1 MTVVAKHAT
10 EIPRSGIR
18 DVFDRVEQIPDAISL
33 CLGEPGET
41 ASAHIVEAACD
52 SLNAGKTKYTDV
64 LGIPEF
70 RNAAAAYTRRV
81 KGLDYDAKTEIQAV
95 DGATIGLYLA
105 IKSVVDPGDEVIIPS
120 PYFTSYDAEV
130 LMCDAVPVTVALKPE
145 HGMHVNAEEIR
156 KAITPRTRAIIIN
169 SPCNP
174 TGAVT
179 TAEELAEVAK
189 LCQEFDLW
197 VISDEVYHPFVFASA
212 PDAQPEGNAVAPS
225 IAAVEGM
232 KDRTIIVESLSK
244 TYAMTGWRIGYIL
257 APSHVIEQTSKIAE
271 MMHSS
276 VNSTAQYGGV
286 AALTGPQDHVREMRE
301 EYRAKRS
308 LVLDALADCKAV
320 RLIEPQ
326 GAFYVF
332 VDVRP
337 TGLTSEE
344 FSKRL
349 LEEEKVA
356 VVPGEAFGKEGSG
369 FVRLSYAGKPE
380 DLSEGVKRLRK
391 FALAQLAEH
400 TA

>member
-1 MTVVAKHAT
+1 MAVVAKHAT

-81 KGLDYDAKTEIQAV
+81 KGLDYDAETEIQAV

-130 LMCDAVPVTVALKPE
+130 LMCDTVPVTVALKPE
-145 HGMHVNAEEIR
+145 HGMHINAEEIR

-212 PDAQPEGNAVAPS
+212 PDVQPEGKAVAPS

-380 DLSEGVKRLRK
+380 ELSEGVKRLRK
-391 FALAQLAEH
+391 FALAQQAEH
-400 TA
+400 AA

>member
-1 MTVVAKHAT
+1 MAVVAKNTTA
-10 EIPRSGIR
+10 IPRSGIR

-41 ASAHIVEAACD
+41 ASAHVVEAACKA
-52 SLNAGKTKYTDV
+52 LQAGKTKYTDV

-70 RNAAAAYTRRV
+70 RNAAASYTRRV
-81 KGLDYDAKTEIQAV
+81 KGLDYDPETEIQAV

-105 IKSVVDPGDEVIIPS
+105 IKTVVDPGDEVIIPS

-145 HGMHVNAEEIR
+145 HGMHVNADEIR

-179 TAEELAEVAK
+179 SAEELAEVAK
-189 LCQEFDLW
+189 LCEEFDLW

-212 PDAQPEGNAVAPS
+212 PDAQPEGDAVAPS
-225 IAAVEGM
+225 IAAAEGM
-232 KDRTIIVESLSK
+232 KDRTIVVESLSK
-244 TYAMTGWRIGYIL
+244 TYAMTGWRIGYLL
-257 APSHVIEQTSKIAE
+257 APSHVIEQSSKIAE

-276 VNSTAQYGGV
+276 INSSAQYGAI
-286 AALTGPQDHVREMRE
+286 AALNGPQDHVLQMRE

-308 LVLDALADCKAV
+308 LVLDALADCEAV
-320 RLIEPQ
+320 NLIEPQ

-344 FSKRL
+344 FSRKL

-356 VVPGEAFGKEGSG
+356 VVPGEAFGAEGSG
-369 FVRLSYAGKPE
+369 FVRLSYAGNAD
-380 DLSEGVKRLRK
+380 DLKEAVARMRK
-391 FALAQLAEH
+391 FALEQQAKHAM
-400 TA
+400 

>member
-1 MTVVAKHAT
+1 MLNVAKHAIA
-10 EIPRSGIR
+10 IPRSGIR

-41 ASAHIVEAACD
+41 ASPHIVEAACA
-52 SLNAGKTKYTDV
+52 SLKAGKTKYTDV

-70 RNAAAAYTRRV
+70 RNAAAAYTKRV
-81 KGLDYDAKTEIQAV
+81 KGLNYNADTEIQAI

-105 IKSVVDPGDEVIIPS
+105 IKAVVDPGDEVIIPS

-145 HGMHVNAEEIR
+145 HGMHVNAEDIR

-189 LCQEFDLW
+189 LCQEFNLW
-197 VISDEVYHPFVFASA
+197 VISDEVYNPFVFASD
-212 PDAQPEGNAVAPS
+212 PESEPEGNAVAPS
-225 IAAVEGM
+225 IAAAPGM
-232 KDRTIIVESLSK
+232 KDKTIVVESLSK

-257 APSHVIEQTSKIAE
+257 APSQVIEQTSKIAE

-286 AALTGPQDHVREMRE
+286 AALTGPQDHVRNMRE
-301 EYRAKRS
+301 EYREKRK
-308 LVLDALADCKAV
+308 LVIEALDNCEAV
-320 RLIEPQ
+320 HLIEPQ

-344 FSKRL
+344 FSKKL

-369 FVRLSYAGKPE
+369 FVRLSYAGKTE
-380 DLSEGVKRLRK
+380 ELKEAVARMRK
-391 FALAQLAEH
+391 FALAQQA
-400 TA
+400 ANNA

>member
-1 MTVVAKHAT
+1 MLNVAKHAIA
-10 EIPRSGIR
+10 IPRSGIR

-41 ASAHIVEAACD
+41 ASPHIVEAACA
-52 SLNAGKTKYTDV
+52 SLKAGKTKYTDV

-70 RNAAAAYTRRV
+70 RNAAAAYTKRV
-81 KGLDYDAKTEIQAV
+81 KGLNYNADTEIQAI

-105 IKSVVDPGDEVIIPS
+105 IKAVVDPGDEVIIPS

-145 HGMHVNAEEIR
+145 HGMHVNAEDIR

-189 LCQEFDLW
+189 LCQEFNLW
-197 VISDEVYHPFVFASA
+197 VISDEVYHPFVFASN
-212 PDAQPEGNAVAPS
+212 PESEPEGNAVAPS
-225 IAAVEGM
+225 IAAAPGM
-232 KDRTIIVESLSK
+232 KDKTIVVESLSK

-257 APSHVIEQTSKIAE
+257 APSQVIEQTSKIAE

-286 AALTGPQDHVREMRE
+286 AALTGPQDHVRNMRE
-301 EYRAKRS
+301 EYREKRK
-308 LVLDALADCKAV
+308 LVIEALDNCEAV
-320 RLIEPQ
+320 HLIEPQ

-344 FSKRL
+344 FSKKL

-369 FVRLSYAGKPE
+369 FVRLSYAGKTE
-380 DLSEGVKRLRK
+380 ELKEAVARMRK
-391 FALAQLAEH
+391 FALAKQA
-400 TA
+400 ANNA

>member
-1 MTVVAKHAT
+1 MAVVAKHAT

-81 KGLDYDAKTEIQAV
+81 KGLDYDAETEIQAV

-197 VISDEVYHPFVFASA
+197 VISDEVYHPFVFACA
-212 PDAQPEGNAVAPS
+212 PDVQPEGKAVAPS

-380 DLSEGVKRLRK
+380 ELSEGVKRLRK
-391 FALAQLAEH
+391 FALAQQAEH
-400 TA
+400 AA

>member
-1 MTVVAKHAT
+1 MAVVAKNAT
-10 EIPRSGIR
+10 AIPRSGIR

-41 ASAHIVEAACD
+41 ASAHVVEAACKA
-52 SLNAGKTKYTDV
+52 LQAGKTKYTDV

-70 RNAAAAYTRRV
+70 RNAAASYTRRV
-81 KGLDYDAKTEIQAV
+81 KGLDYNPETEIQAV

-105 IKSVVDPGDEVIIPS
+105 IKTVVDPGDEVIIPS

-145 HGMHVNAEEIR
+145 HGMHVNADEIR

-179 TAEELAEVAK
+179 SAEELAEVAK
-189 LCQEFDLW
+189 LCEEFDLW

-212 PDAQPEGNAVAPS
+212 PDAQPEGDAVAPS
-225 IAAVEGM
+225 IAAAEGM
-232 KDRTIIVESLSK
+232 KDRTIVVESLSK
-244 TYAMTGWRIGYIL
+244 TYAMTGWRIGYLL
-257 APSHVIEQTSKIAE
+257 APSHVIEQSSKIAE

-276 VNSTAQYGGV
+276 INSSAQYGAI
-286 AALTGPQDHVREMRE
+286 AALNGPQDHVLQMRE

-308 LVLDALADCKAV
+308 LVLDALSDCEAV
-320 RLIEPQ
+320 NLIEPQ

-344 FSKRL
+344 FSRKL

-356 VVPGEAFGKEGSG
+356 VVPGEAFGAEGSG
-369 FVRLSYAGKPE
+369 FVRLSYAGNAD
-380 DLSEGVKRLRK
+380 DLKEAVARMRK
-391 FALAQLAEH
+391 FALEQQAKHAM
-400 TA
+400 

>member
-1 MTVVAKHAT
+1 MLNVAKHAIA
-10 EIPRSGIR
+10 IPRSGIR

-41 ASAHIVEAACD
+41 ASPHIVEAACA
-52 SLNAGKTKYTDV
+52 SLKAGKTKYTDV

-70 RNAAAAYTRRV
+70 RNAAAAYTKRV
-81 KGLDYDAKTEIQAV
+81 KGLNYNADTEIQAI

-105 IKSVVDPGDEVIIPS
+105 IKAVVDPGDEVIIPS

-145 HGMHVNAEEIR
+145 HGMHVNAEDIR

-189 LCQEFDLW
+189 LCQEFNLW
-197 VISDEVYHPFVFASA
+197 VISDEVYHPFVFASN
-212 PDAQPEGNAVAPS
+212 PESEPEGNAVAPS
-225 IAAVEGM
+225 IAAAQGM
-232 KDRTIIVESLSK
+232 KDKTIVVESLSK

-257 APSHVIEQTSKIAE
+257 APSQVIEQTSKIAE

-286 AALTGPQDHVREMRE
+286 AALTGPQDHVRNMRE
-301 EYRAKRS
+301 EYREKRK
-308 LVLDALADCKAV
+308 LVIEALDNCEAV
-320 RLIEPQ
+320 HLIEPQ

-344 FSKRL
+344 FSKKL

-369 FVRLSYAGKPE
+369 FVRLSYAGKTE
-380 DLSEGVKRLRK
+380 ELKEAVARMRK
-391 FALAQLAEH
+391 FALAQQA
-400 TA
+400 ANNA

>member
-81 KGLDYDAKTEIQAV
+81 KGLDYDAETEIQAV

-156 KAITPRTRAIIIN
+156 KAITSRTRAIIIN

>member
-1 MTVVAKHAT
+1 MAVVAKNAT
-10 EIPRSGIR
+10 AIPRSGIR

-41 ASAHIVEAACD
+41 ASAHVVEAACKA
-52 SLNAGKTKYTDV
+52 LQAGKTKYTDV

-70 RNAAAAYTRRV
+70 RNAAASYTRRV
-81 KGLDYDAKTEIQAV
+81 KGLDYDPETEIQAV

-105 IKSVVDPGDEVIIPS
+105 IKTVVDPGDEVIIPS

-145 HGMHVNAEEIR
+145 HGMHVNADEIR

-179 TAEELAEVAK
+179 SAEELAEVAK
-189 LCQEFDLW
+189 LCEEFDLW

-212 PDAQPEGNAVAPS
+212 PDAQPEGDAVAPS
-225 IAAVEGM
+225 IAAAEGM
-232 KDRTIIVESLSK
+232 KDRTIVVESLSK
-244 TYAMTGWRIGYIL
+244 TYAMTGWRIGYLL
-257 APSHVIEQTSKIAE
+257 APSHVIEQSSKIAE

-276 VNSTAQYGGV
+276 INSSAQYGAI
-286 AALTGPQDHVREMRE
+286 AALNGPQDHVLQMRE

-308 LVLDALADCKAV
+308 LVLDALADCEAV
-320 RLIEPQ
+320 NLIEPQ

-344 FSKRL
+344 FSRKL

-356 VVPGEAFGKEGSG
+356 VVPGEAFGAEGSG
-369 FVRLSYAGKPE
+369 FVRLSYAGNAD
-380 DLSEGVKRLRK
+380 DLKEAVARMRK
-391 FALAQLAEH
+391 FALEQQAKHAM
-400 TA
+400 

>member
-1 MTVVAKHAT
+1 MAVVAEHAIS
-10 EIPRSGIR
+10 IPRSGIR

-41 ASAHIVEAACD
+41 ASNHIVKAACE
-52 SLNAGKTKYTDV
+52 SIEAGKTKYTDV

-70 RNAAAAYTRRV
+70 RKAAVDYTKRV
-81 KGLDYDAKTEIQAV
+81 KGLVYDADTEIQAV

-105 IKSVVDPGDEVIIPS
+105 IKAVIDPGDEVIIPS

-130 LMCDAVPVTVALKPE
+130 LMCDATPVTVALKPE
-145 HGMHVNAEEIR
+145 HGMHVNAEEIH
-156 KAITPRTRAIIIN
+156 KAITPRTKAIIIN

-179 TAEELAEVAK
+179 TAEELAEVAE
-189 LCQEFDLW
+189 LCKEFDLW
-197 VISDEVYHPFVFASA
+197 VISDEVYHPFVFASD
-212 PDAQPEGNAVAPS
+212 PDTEPAGDAVAPS

-257 APSHVIEQTSKIAE
+257 APANVIEQSSKIAE
-271 MMHSS
+271 MIHSS

-286 AALTGPQDHVREMRE
+286 AALTGPQDHVRQMRE
-301 EYRAKRS
+301 EYREKRN
-308 LVLDALADCKAV
+308 LVLNALQDCDALK
-320 RLIEPQ
+320 LIEPQ

-337 TGLTSEE
+337 TGLTSKE
-344 FSKRL
+344 FSRRL

-369 FVRLSYAGKPE
+369 FVRLSYAGK
-380 DLSEGVKRLRK
+380 SEELKEAVARMRK
-391 FALAQLAEH
+391 FALEQQAANN
-400 TA
+400 A

>member
-81 KGLDYDAKTEIQAV
+81 KGLDYDAETEIQAV

-212 PDAQPEGNAVAPS
+212 PDAHPEGNAVAPS

>member
-81 KGLDYDAKTEIQAV
+81 KGLDYDAETEIQAV

-356 VVPGEAFGKEGSG
+356 VVPGEAFGKERSG

-380 DLSEGVKRLRK
+380 ELSEGVKRLRK

>member
-81 KGLDYDAKTEIQAV
+81 KGLDYDAETEIQAV

>member
-1 MTVVAKHAT
+1 MLNVAKHAIA
-10 EIPRSGIR
+10 IPRSGIR

-41 ASAHIVEAACD
+41 ASPHIVEAACD
-52 SLNAGKTKYTDV
+52 SLKAGKTKYTDV

-70 RNAAAAYTRRV
+70 RNAAAAYTKRV
-81 KGLDYDAKTEIQAV
+81 KGLNYNADTEIQAI

-105 IKSVVDPGDEVIIPS
+105 IKAVVDPGDEVIIPS

-145 HGMHVNAEEIR
+145 HGMHVNAEDIR

-189 LCQEFDLW
+189 LCQEFNLW
-197 VISDEVYHPFVFASA
+197 VISDEVYHPFVFASN
-212 PDAQPEGNAVAPS
+212 PESEPEGNAVAPS
-225 IAAVEGM
+225 IAAAPGM
-232 KDRTIIVESLSK
+232 KDKTIVVESLSK

-257 APSHVIEQTSKIAE
+257 APSQVIEQTSKIAE

-286 AALTGPQDHVREMRE
+286 AALTGPQDHVRNMRE
-301 EYRAKRS
+301 EYREKRK
-308 LVLDALADCKAV
+308 LVIEALDNCEAV
-320 RLIEPQ
+320 HLIEPQ

-344 FSKRL
+344 FSKKL

-369 FVRLSYAGKPE
+369 FVRLSYAGKTE
-380 DLSEGVKRLRK
+380 ELKEAVARMRK
-391 FALAQLAEH
+391 FALAQQA
-400 TA
+400 ANNA

>member
-1 MTVVAKHAT
+1 MLNVAKHAIA
-10 EIPRSGIR
+10 IPRSGIR

-41 ASAHIVEAACD
+41 ASPHIVEAACA
-52 SLNAGKTKYTDV
+52 SLKAGKTKYTDV

-70 RNAAAAYTRRV
+70 RNAAAAYTKRV
-81 KGLDYDAKTEIQAV
+81 KGLNYNADTEIQAI

-105 IKSVVDPGDEVIIPS
+105 IKAVVDPGDEVIIPS

-145 HGMHVNAEEIR
+145 HGMHVNAEDIR

-189 LCQEFDLW
+189 LCQEFNLW
-197 VISDEVYHPFVFASA
+197 VISDEVYHPFVFASN
-212 PDAQPEGNAVAPS
+212 PESEPEGNAVAPS
-225 IAAVEGM
+225 IAAAPGM
-232 KDRTIIVESLSK
+232 KDKTIVVESLSK

-257 APSHVIEQTSKIAE
+257 APSQVIEQTSKIAE

-286 AALTGPQDHVREMRE
+286 AALTGPQDHVRNMRE
-301 EYRAKRS
+301 EYREKRK
-308 LVLDALADCKAV
+308 LVIEALDNCEAV
-320 RLIEPQ
+320 HLIEPQ

-344 FSKRL
+344 FSKKL

-369 FVRLSYAGKPE
+369 FVRLSYAGKTE
-380 DLSEGVKRLRK
+380 ELKEAVARMRK
-391 FALAQLAEH
+391 FALAQQA
-400 TA
+400 ANNA

>member
-1 MTVVAKHAT
+1 MAVVAKNTTA
-10 EIPRSGIR
+10 IPRSGIR

-41 ASAHIVEAACD
+41 ASAHVVEAACKA
-52 SLNAGKTKYTDV
+52 LQAGKTKYTDV

-70 RNAAAAYTRRV
+70 RNAAASYTRRV
-81 KGLDYDAKTEIQAV
+81 KGLDYDPETEIQAV

-105 IKSVVDPGDEVIIPS
+105 IKTVVDPGDEVIIPS

-145 HGMHVNAEEIR
+145 HGMHVNADEIR

-179 TAEELAEVAK
+179 SAEELAEVAK
-189 LCQEFDLW
+189 LCEEFDLW

-212 PDAQPEGNAVAPS
+212 PDAQPEGDAVAPS
-225 IAAVEGM
+225 IAAAEGM
-232 KDRTIIVESLSK
+232 KDRTIVVESLSK
-244 TYAMTGWRIGYIL
+244 TYAMTGWRIGYLL
-257 APSHVIEQTSKIAE
+257 APSHVIEQSSKIAE

-276 VNSTAQYGGV
+276 INSSAQYGAI
-286 AALTGPQDHVREMRE
+286 AALNGPQDHVLQMRE

-308 LVLDALADCKAV
+308 LVLDALADCEAV
-320 RLIEPQ
+320 NLIEPQ

-344 FSKRL
+344 FSRKL

-356 VVPGEAFGKEGSG
+356 VVPGEAFGAEGSG
-369 FVRLSYAGKPE
+369 FVRLSYAGNAD
-380 DLSEGVKRLRK
+380 DLKEAVARMRK
-391 FALAQLAEH
+391 FALEQQTKHAM
-400 TA
+400 